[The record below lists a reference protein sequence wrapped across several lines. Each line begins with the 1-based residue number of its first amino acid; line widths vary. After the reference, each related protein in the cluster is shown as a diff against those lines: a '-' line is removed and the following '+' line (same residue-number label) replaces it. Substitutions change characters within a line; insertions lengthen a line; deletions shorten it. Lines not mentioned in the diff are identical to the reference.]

1 MNSAAQDD
9 ELVDGLKA
17 LAHPLR
23 LRILRALSGGELN
36 VGDIELATGIGQ
48 PALSQQLGV
57 LRKSRLVGT
66 RKDGKL
72 VFYRIAGDRLSAVS
86 ADIADL
92 SGPVGSVQ
100 GTRTPTPGVANFA
113 RLG

>member
-9 ELVDGLKA
+9 ALVDGLKA

-23 LRILRALSGGELN
+23 LRILRALGAGELN
-36 VGDIELATGIGQ
+36 VGDIEMATGIGQ

-57 LRKSRLVGT
+57 LRKSGLVGT
-66 RKDGKL
+66 RKDAKL
-72 VFYRIAGDRLSAVS
+72 VFYRIAGDRLAGVS
-86 ADIADL
+86 AHITDL
-92 SGPVGSVQ
+92 SGSIASDQ
-100 GTRTPTPGVANFA
+100 TRRTPTPGVANFA